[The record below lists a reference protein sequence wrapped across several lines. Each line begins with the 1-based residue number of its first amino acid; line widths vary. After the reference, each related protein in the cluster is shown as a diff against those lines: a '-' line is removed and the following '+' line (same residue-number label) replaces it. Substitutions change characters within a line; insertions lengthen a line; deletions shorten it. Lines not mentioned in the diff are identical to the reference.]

1 MAFTGDCA
9 GLRDNTTSN
18 WFQISPADSEK
29 EVAANGSAAAT
40 RASVM
45 RPPAPPHSL
54 AECFSRAETNT
65 HGGLSKLWSL
75 YGSPKLGPVLGPV
88 L

>member
-1 MAFTGDCA
+1 MVC
-9 GLRDNTTSN
+9 LRG
-18 WFQISPADSEK
+18 SEGWVDPRQAVRV
-29 EVAANGSAAAT
+29 ELLRGVRVYG
-40 RASVM
+40 
-45 RPPAPPHSL
+45 
-54 AECFSRAETNT
+54 